1 MESIVPERLRQI
13 LPLNPLYLF
22 GEAHRSVVLYGQAPG
37 LPRSLALLLF
47 AATTL
52 GAGIVAYRR
61 FRGDIL
67 DEL

>member
-1 MESIVPERLRQI
+1 VESIVPERLREI

-22 GEAHRSVVLYGQAPG
+22 IEAHRSVVLYGRVPG
-37 LPRSLALLLF
+37 PAHTLTLLLF
-47 AATTL
+47 AATAL
-52 GAGIVAYRR
+52 GAGMLAYRR